1 MSAYAVFEVN
11 PNPDAT
17 VEQLRNYD
25 EYKSQDVK
33 LAQYYKVREKVIYIA
48 IVTGIIG
55 IIYYLYDK

>member
-25 EYKSQDVK
+25 EYKSQVHLNQTIQSYNNNK
-33 LAQYYKVREKVIYIA
+33 FIIKEKV
-48 IVTGIIG
+48 
-55 IIYYLYDK
+55 